1 MKELCETA
9 PGRSTLILLDLV
21 VPQLGIVLEVVRC
34 HPDFLLL
41 HDSLLMKIRFTAI
54 DKDQGIR
61 LAIVAREV
69 ELLETRRPIL
79 VVLPR
84 PGVCGG

>member
-1 MKELCETA
+1 MA
-9 PGRSTLILLDLV
+9 AGRSTLVLLDLV
-21 VPQLGIVLEVVRC
+21 VPQLGAVLEVVRR
-34 HPDFLLL
+34 HPDFLL

-69 ELLETRRPIL
+69 KLLETRRPIL

-84 PGVCGG
+84 PGVCRG